1 MLEILLK
8 QILPPGVSMQDI
20 GAVIQKLAQDAPE
33 ALKLVVATVQRIE
46 AMQAEQGAMLRQLI
60 EDRQVKTISYGETE
74 HACTPAESPAVP
86 SSTAE
91 QQS

>member
-33 ALKLVVATVQRIE
+33 ALKLVVATAQRIE

-60 EDRQVKTISYGETE
+60 EARQVETNSNKETE
-74 HACTPAESPAVP
+74 HAAIPAQAPAATSP
-86 SSTAE
+86 TAE